1 MRITNSGHG
10 RSTVLRTLAGGA
22 LTATV
27 LAGCGLL
34 GGDRSADEDWAHD
47 AQSERYYPRDLLSQS
62 EDQVREHF
70 PALGDPDSVTM
81 TEGRFTDPHG
91 RAPLPGPDDYWWQ
104 AVIDLDAEQRDEL
117 IAQAVGT
124 TGALE
129 ALEPV
134 TPEAIEAVLVPTL
147 EGELEDCAGGWVDV
161 SPALAQ
167 SSGVSEAGDLLELT
181 AVCVHGTQLV
191 TSARDM

>member
-62 EDQVREHF
+62 EDQVREHL

-104 AVIDLDAEQRDEL
+104 AVIEIGPEVSEQL
-117 IAQAVGT
+117 V
-124 TGALE
+124 TGPDGP
-129 ALEPV
+129 EPV
-134 TPEAIEAVLVPTL
+134 TEDEVRGLLVPTL
-147 EGELEDCAGGWVDV
+147 ETDFADCGSGWVDV
-161 SPALAQ
+161 TPALTRKGHAN
-167 SSGVSEAGDLLELT
+167 VSEAGDLIELAALCT
-181 AVCVHGTQLV
+181 DDGRLV
-191 TSARDM
+191 TSLADM